1 MNGVRETVL
10 KAIGGWLLLDGI
22 GSIIMYYN
30 KAGYDGRVQSW
41 KKDHWMRVV
50 RAAMGV
56 ALILRREE

>member
-1 MNGVRETVL
+1 ML

-30 KAGYDGRVQSW
+30 RTGYDGKKQTW
-41 KKDHWMRVV
+41 KRDHWMRVV

-56 ALILRREE
+56 ALMLRRDE

>member
-1 MNGVRETVL
+1 ML